1 MAATRSGS
9 GKIVFENYDKL
20 VQIWGG
26 SASTKPLSFGVDAD
40 SFSEEQESS
49 SSKVQFYGQLSF
61 FVIISV
67 VLNSTSSND
76 DSLVEDLSNVYTDSV
91 TEEEPIKQSS
101 SAKRKS
107 DENQVPRLTDNRP
120 KRKHL
125 EKTLSAA

>member
-1 MAATRSGS
+1 MPTH
-9 GKIVFENYDKL
+9 L
-20 VQIWGG
+20 VKNKNHHQ
-26 SASTKPLSFGVDAD
+26 V
-40 SFSEEQESS
+40 
-49 SSKVQFYGQLSF
+49 KVQFCEQFSF

-107 DENQVPRLTDNRP
+107 DENQVPRLIENRP
-120 KRKHL
+120 KRKHI

>member
-1 MAATRSGS
+1 MVLHQQNLYHLELMPTHL
-9 GKIVFENYDKL
+9 VNDKNHHQ
-20 VQIWGG
+20 V
-26 SASTKPLSFGVDAD
+26 
-40 SFSEEQESS
+40 
-49 SSKVQFYGQLSF
+49 KVQFYGQLSF
-61 FVIISV
+61 VVIISV

-107 DENQVPRLTDNRP
+107 DENQVPRLIENRP
-120 KRKHL
+120 KRKHI